1 MQQHICRVQCRVR
14 IAGQLAVRTLGGSAA
29 LCHSHSEGDSDTA
42 PHRAANQ
49 ALHCREPRSENCL
62 AKGYAEAQGG
72 RGEIIDSFWHLPQKV
87 GSPDRS

>member
-1 MQQHICRVQCRVR
+1 MQGENRWATGRENSGRKPQHCVVPFP
-14 IAGQLAVRTLGGSAA
+14 T
-29 LCHSHSEGDSDTA
+29 EGDDSDTA

-49 ALHCREPRSENCL
+49 AMHCREPRSENCL
-62 AKGYAEAQGG
+62 AKGDAEAQGG